1 MAKFQPERAYLRLY
15 YLGFYTISMK
25 KLIVLIFLF
34 AGALHAQDLT
44 NPKAFFEE
52 MEQVRT
58 QEMQSFRRM
67 SPGEMQN
74 AAGFSVATSNFDIH
88 YIRPNWYIDPAV
100 FQISGN
106 VHLGFTITQ
115 STNTITFDL
124 LNQLV
129 VDSVLYH
136 GSSISFQRSTA
147 DALIINF
154 PSTVNTGT
162 KDSLSIFYRGAPGGG
177 GFGTFFKGTHAGVPV
192 VYTLSEPYG
201 SREWWPCK
209 NNLLD
214 KADSI
219 DIIISCPQEYRSSSN
234 GLIGSNT
241 VNGPTRTTIFKHRYP
256 IATYLVAVAVTNYS
270 ESNDTVQVGNRVITL
285 QNFFYP
291 ETGNFSAYLRFHR
304 SAFRTFTQWFGE
316 YPFAN
321 EKYGITQWG
330 WGGGMEH
337 QTNSFQ
343 VNPNP
348 NLSAHEL
355 AHQWF
360 GDKITCGSWQDI
372 WLNEGFATYLTLMFL
387 EFGFPN
393 SYGPNFVG
401 TYNNVLL
408 DSSGSVFCRDTTDV
422 GRIFSSRL
430 SYNKGAMVLHM
441 LRKVV
446 GDSTFA
452 RGVRRYLSDPKLSYG
467 YALTADLQRNIE
479 AEYGKSLDNFFQKWV
494 YGEGYPNYQASW
506 KQNKNNWVT
515 VKLNQ
520 TTSHPSV
527 KFYDMPVTLLLRG
540 ASQGKS
546 YTVEHTFSGQEFS
559 FDPGFAIDTVIIDP
573 ELNILSKIKTSTKQA
588 SSGVSNEIKIYPNPS
603 SNGPVYISLL
613 NPTDRNLYLRL
624 YNNLGQLIWQQDLIT
639 VGNDE
644 LISIPSDRLARGIY
658 HLQLR
663 SEKSIKM
670 VKKIVR

>member
-1 MAKFQPERAYLRLY
+1 
-15 YLGFYTISMK
+15 MK
-25 KLIVLIFLF
+25 KIILVIALF
-34 AGALHAQDLT
+34 TGKLNAQDLT
-44 NPKAFFEE
+44 HPKAFLEE
-52 MEQVRT
+52 LEQIRL
-58 QEMQSFRRM
+58 QEMRSFRNLNP
-67 SPGEMQN
+67 SNVNET
-74 AAGFSVATSNFDIH
+74 AGNSIATHNFDIH

-100 FQISGN
+100 LQISGN
-106 VHLGFTITQ
+106 VFFGFTITQ
-115 STNTITFDL
+115 STSSITFDL
-124 LNQLV
+124 LNQLI

-136 GSSISFQRSTA
+136 GNKISFQRST
-147 DALIINF
+147 DNGVIITL
-154 PSTVNTGT
+154 PTVINPGT
-162 KDSLSIFYRGAPGGG
+162 KDSLAIFYHGAPGGG
-177 GFGTFFKGTHAGVPV
+177 GFGTFFTGTHAGVPV
-192 VYTLSEPYG
+192 MYTLSEPYG

-209 NNLLD
+209 NNLTD
-214 KADSI
+214 KADSL
-219 DIIISCPQEYRSSSN
+219 DITVTCPQEYQPSSI
-234 GLIGSNT
+234 GLMTSNT
-241 VNGPTRTTIFKHRYP
+241 VNGAFRTTSFKHRYP
-256 IATYLVAVAVTNYS
+256 IVPYLVAVAVTNYS
-270 ESNDTVQVGNRVITL
+270 MSTDTVQVGNKVINL
-285 QNFFYP
+285 ENFYYP
-291 ETGNFSAYLRFHR
+291 EIGPFTDYLRFHR

-343 VNPNP
+343 VNPFP

-360 GDKITCGSWQDI
+360 GDMVTCGSWQDI

-393 SYGPNFVG
+393 SYGPNFRG
-401 TYNNVLL
+401 TYNNVLS
-408 DSSGSVFCRDTTDV
+408 DSTGSVFCPDTSSV
-422 GRIFSSRL
+422 SRIFSGRL

-452 RGVRRYLSDPKLSYG
+452 RGVRRYLNDSKLRYG

-479 AEYGKSLDNFFQKWV
+479 AEYGKSLNNFFQKWV
-494 YGEGYPNYQASW
+494 YGEGYPNYQANW

-520 TTSHPSV
+520 STSHPSV

-540 ASQGKS
+540 PSQGKAFN
-546 YTVEHTFSGQEFS
+546 VEHTFSGQEFS
-559 FDPGFAIDTVIIDP
+559 FNPGFAIDTVIIDP
-573 ELNILSKIKTSTKQA
+573 DLNILSKIKSSSKQS

-603 SNGPVYISLL
+603 SNGNVYISLL

-644 LISIPSDRLARGIY
+644 IISIPSDKLARGIY

-663 SEKSIKM
+663 SEKTIKM
-670 VKKIVR
+670 AKKIVR